1 MSEQEPKAEIA
12 ADNPTAGEMPAKEAP
27 SATAESAGET
37 PAAEVAAAPAQA
49 PSAEAEP
56 SGAAETQ
63 AAEEAVEKKEPP
75 VRYELLEA
83 TLRAGSIV
91 DVKFKVPAAEYDRK
105 TEEYYKELRQTVII
119 EGFRRGKAPLKLLQ
133 NRYHKE
139 VEKDALDYLFGNCLE
154 QIVKEKNYTVLRELD
169 RQNSG
174 VEKDQ
179 DITFSVSLEIQPR
192 VEPQGYDRFDLTVDA
207 HEINEALVE
216 AEIEKLRRRH
226 ATFQKTETSPY
237 APGHGVV
244 LDIRVTDESG
254 EEVPNLK
261 REGQFFAH
269 PARSLPEEVERE
281 LRGKRAGDLLTV
293 RVPFERKSEGG
304 VITSSADI
312 YHIKV
317 CEVRREI
324 LPEFNDEFA
333 RDVAGMNTAQELR
346 ERIRKELE
354 QSEEERVRDQALE
367 KIFNQLIERN
377 PFDVPETLRE
387 ETYRHLVSEHARR
400 LGRLGLRLEDLG
412 DDPKE
417 YALRTRQTAERMVR
431 VLLLTNAIAA
441 KEKIEASE
449 ADLERAIAKQA
460 EREGRRPLAVRA
472 RLEKE
477 KRLEAFKDDLKYE
490 LVNDFLLSRANIS
503 KQYVMPES
511 KLVTP
516 DGTPTAS

>member
-12 ADNPTAGEMPAKEAP
+12 ADSPTAGETPATEPP

-37 PAAEVAAAPAQA
+37 PAAEVAVASAKT
-49 PSAEAEP
+49 PSAGAEPTGGAEAE
-56 SGAAETQ
+56 
-63 AAEEAVEKKEPP
+63 AAEEEKEPP

-91 DVKFKVPAAEYDRK
+91 DVKFKVPAEEYNRK

-139 VEKDALDYLFGNCLE
+139 VEKDALDYLFTNCLE
-154 QIVKEKNYTVLRELD
+154 QIVEEKKYAVLRELD

-179 DITFSVSLEIQPR
+179 DITFSVSLEIRPQI
-192 VEPQGYDRFDLTVDA
+192 EPQGYDHFDLTVDA
-207 HEINEALVE
+207 REVNEALVE

-226 ATFQKTETSPY
+226 ATFQKTEMAPY
-237 APGHGVV
+237 APGNGIV
-244 LDIRVTDESG
+244 LDIRVTNENG
-254 EEVPNLK
+254 EEIPELTRK
-261 REGQFFAH
+261 AQFFAQ
-269 PARSLPEEVERE
+269 PARSLPEEVEQQ

-293 RVPFERKSEGG
+293 RVPYERKSEGG

-312 YHIKV
+312 YHLKV
-317 CEVRREI
+317 CEVRREV

-333 RDVAGMNTAQELR
+333 RDVAGMSTAQELR

-354 QSEEERVRDQALE
+354 ENEEQRVREQALE

-377 PFDVPETLRE
+377 PFDVPESLRE
-387 ETYRHLVSEHARR
+387 EMFRHLLSEYTRR
-400 LGRLGLRLEDLG
+400 LNRLGLRLEDLG

-417 YALRTRQTAERMVR
+417 YALRTRQTAERTVR
-431 VLLLTNAIAA
+431 VLLLTRAIAE
-441 KEKIEASE
+441 KEKIEPTE
-449 ADLERAIAKQA
+449 ADIERAIAKQA

-472 RLEKE
+472 RLERE
-477 KRLEAFKDDLKYE
+477 KRLNEFIDDLKYD
-490 LVNDFLLSRANIS
+490 LVNDLLLSRASIS
-503 KQYVMPES
+503 KQFVLPES

-516 DGTPTAS
+516 GGTPVAS